1 MSRSRMAR
9 KSRSLSRS
17 KGKKK
22 VKRGGCGAQ
31 GGLMYGGDYVASDAT
46 RLFQGSELAGGSPL
60 SPASYGTEPA
70 VPVPVPVTTKGADTA
85 TTTGMM
91 GGRYRSR
98 RFRKSRSMKSMKV
111 FPNNIFRNMF

>member
-31 GGLMYGGDYVASDAT
+31 GGLMYGGDYVASDAA

-70 VPVPVPVTTKGADTA
+70 VPPKGADTA
-85 TTTGMM
+85 PVSTGMM